1 VGPCDLPLK
10 SVQTISNFEFSEFPT
25 NLKYPHHIDEFD
37 PLLCSSD
44 FCKGRGNSQNP
55 AHFIWKSFL
64 LGQLDFF
71 EPIKAWILQK
81 KLKTRS
87 FHEILIYWLC
97 TRKVCIKHLYLQAP
111 EISSC
116 CLRRLWESCLG
127 TQLGVAAALSRFDE
141 IGSWMSCD
149 WWWGRCIICVYIII
163 YIYDVM
169 CIYIYWLTD

>member
-10 SVQTISNFEFSEFPT
+10 SVQTISNFEFSEFPAT
-25 NLKYPHHIDEFD
+25 LKYPHHIDEFD

-64 LGQLDFF
+64 LSQLDFF

-87 FHEILIYWLC
+87 LHEILIYWLC
-97 TRKVCIKHLYLQAP
+97 TRKCALNIFTCKRQKFLLVVCGACENRAWVHSLALPRHWAVLMKLARGCLVTGGEVDALY
-111 EISSC
+111 
-116 CLRRLWESCLG
+116 
-127 TQLGVAAALSRFDE
+127 V
-141 IGSWMSCD
+141 
-149 WWWGRCIICVYIII
+149 CVYIWCDVYI
-163 YIYDVM
+163 YIY
-169 CIYIYWLTD
+169 